1 MRKQLLKV
9 IHEKNAGNLG
19 AEKTQS
25 QLKRRGY
32 WYNWR
37 RDVKLFCSD
46 CVPCNTYHRG
56 AVPKQGHLQAMRVGE
71 PMQRLQ
77 IDITGFHPL
86 SDNGMIY
93 ILTAICAFTKF
104 AVAVPL
110 PDKSATT
117 VAHALIENVILKL
130 GCPASI
136 HSDFGREFENS
147 LMRQIC
153 DELGVEKTHTTP
165 YHSRGNGCVER
176 WHRSLNAMLGKTVAT
191 HQTDWPTHLP
201 FVVNAYNTTEHSATG
216 FSPFFL
222 MYGREQNTPI
232 DVVLGDTR
240 PSGQQVGNYAQL
252 LVDRMRQA
260 HALAREN
267 LKRTAERVKKYYD
280 VGVRHKQF
288 NEGDRVWML
297 NPRRFKKKSPKWERP
312 YVGPFTVVKK
322 INDVN
327 YLITRGAGSS
337 AIVTHVD
344 KLKRYANVMCLFRRE
359 KMPFSC
365 PRCAYQTDVYANIR
379 RHAFSQHRAY
389 WRGPE
394 HTLEPVPPHELS
406 EVAER
411 HRLRQRNSRQRRR
424 DRD

>member
-1 MRKQLLKV
+1 M
-9 IHEKNAGNLG
+9 
-19 AEKTQS
+19 
-25 QLKRRGY
+25 
-32 WYNWR
+32 
-37 RDVKLFCSD
+37 
-46 CVPCNTYHRG
+46 
-56 AVPKQGHLQAMRVGE
+56 
-71 PMQRLQ
+71 
-77 IDITGFHPL
+77 
-86 SDNGMIY
+86 
-93 ILTAICAFTKF
+93 
-104 AVAVPL
+104 
-110 PDKSATT
+110 
-117 VAHALIENVILKL
+117 
-130 GCPASI
+130 
-136 HSDFGREFENS
+136 
-147 LMRQIC
+147 
-153 DELGVEKTHTTP
+153 
-165 YHSRGNGCVER
+165 
-176 WHRSLNAMLGKTVAT
+176 AT

-297 NPRRFKKKSPKWERP
+297 NPRRFKKRSPKWERP

-394 HTLEPVPPHELS
+394 RTLEPVPPHELS

-424 DRD
+424 DRDREEGVQPTRRIASVSTSRARVDMDSSSSQDEGGSRRSVAATRVVGRPAGLSDFEVSDLEFPELSDGALRDLDIDPADWELGDYLGAVAPAPETQVAQVSTGVQVDPAFLPPPMQLWRRTRCRLVTTTKHRRSRRSAPVRPAEYQRTCWRIW